1 MEIEEAIKRI
11 TDEAPQ
17 IKEEEKVSIEDA
29 LGRIAS
35 RDIISAGAVPSFPRS
50 AMDGYAVFSEDVK
63 NASKE
68 APILLKVK
76 EEIDAGDFSR
86 SSYSPKTAI
95 RVMTGAMIPEGYD
108 AVVKQEDTDYGE
120 DNVSIYSPVKSHGN
134 YCPVGEE
141 IKAGE
146 TVIPAGSRIGRTE
159 TGLLVSAGFFKVPVR
174 RSAKIAIISTGSEL
188 ADEGEELR
196 GGLIYNSIRYMLGAS
211 VKHEGLKIAL
221 SKTVPDDGDVIKETI
236 EEAAEVSDVILTTGG
251 VSVGIKDLIPEVL
264 NKLGAGTIF
273 RGVNIQPGT
282 PTMGSIYKDKV
293 ILSLSGNPFA
303 ALACFD
309 LYFWPVISKIMG
321 NNSYTPEVY
330 DAELTQDYARVN
342 RMRRLVRA
350 KEDKGRVYLP
360 VSEHMSSVFG
370 NTSSCNCYI
379 DVPAGRSLSAGETV
393 TVRKMKESF

>member
-1 MEIEEAIKRI
+1 
-11 TDEAPQ
+11 
-17 IKEEEKVSIEDA
+17 
-29 LGRIAS
+29 
-35 RDIISAGAVPSFPRS
+35 
-50 AMDGYAVFSEDVK
+50 
-63 NASKE
+63 
-68 APILLKVK
+68 
-76 EEIDAGDFSR
+76 
-86 SSYSPKTAI
+86 
-95 RVMTGAMIPEGYD
+95 
-108 AVVKQEDTDYGE
+108 
-120 DNVSIYSPVKSHGN
+120 
-134 YCPVGEE
+134 
-141 IKAGE
+141 
-146 TVIPAGSRIGRTE
+146 
-159 TGLLVSAGFFKVPVR
+159 
-174 RSAKIAIISTGSEL
+174 
-188 ADEGEELR
+188 
-196 GGLIYNSIRYMLGAS
+196 MLGAS